1 MVCKVMAERGRCL
14 IGVDVGTTAVK
25 AVAVD
30 ECCQLLAE
38 ARLPLNIYSPSRG
51 IFTHD
56 AGEIRDKMFESLRLL
71 MKKLDGRR
79 VEAVGVTAQSVS
91 LVLLDRLGNPVYPV
105 LSHLDK
111 RADLAAEEM
120 EGSQGY
126 IGRKLVGNL
135 VWLRRHE
142 PNVYAKI
149 SKVLDMKEYA
159 GYLLTGRTSVDK
171 LWFMV
176 EDLERLCLDA
186 GINPS
191 LLGEVQ
197 TYTDVLGYVDDD
209 AAKRAS
215 LKPGVPVVV
224 ALGDSLAAMIGSGVV
239 EEGEMVDVAGATEV
253 MATLV
258 KEKTPH
264 SYPSYISGLYMMS
277 VSPPL
282 GLMHKWLVEKI
293 SPNSDY
299 TYFERLAEHAPPGAE
314 GLMFV
319 ADGWKMTKDVWGSLV
334 NLTYCHG
341 WNHVARSF
349 FEAVAYELRRVVE
362 IFEQV
367 TKVRRIVS
375 SGGGAT
381 GFVTKLKATVVG
393 KPFQIPEIRETAA
406 LGAALTA
413 ATATG
418 LFKNLAEAASSIKI
432 AETIHGES
440 QPIYD
445 ELYRRYLA
453 TRNRLGTEG

>member
-1 MVCKVMAERGRCL
+1 MMAEGGRCL

-25 AVAVD
+25 SVAVD
-30 ECCQLLAE
+30 ECCELLAE
-38 ARLPLNIYSPSRG
+38 ARLPLTLFSPSRG
-51 IFTHD
+51 VFTHD
-56 AGEIRDKMFESLRLL
+56 AGEIRDKVFESLRLVMRNL
-71 MKKLDGRR
+71 EKRR
-79 VEAVGVTAQSVS
+79 VEAVGVTGQSVS
-91 LVLLDRLGNPVYPV
+91 LVLLDKSGNPVYPV
-105 LSHLDK
+105 LSHLDN
-111 RADLAAEEM
+111 RADLAAMGLENSLGKM
-120 EGSQGY
+120 GY

-135 VWLRRHE
+135 AWLKKHE
-142 PNVYAKI
+142 PNVFEKV
-149 SKVLDMKEYA
+149 SKVLDMKEYV
-159 GYLLTGRTSVDK
+159 GYLLTGRSSVDK

-191 LLGEVQ
+191 LLGEVMS
-197 TYTDVLGYVDDD
+197 YSDVLGYVDDK
-209 AAKRAS
+209 AAERAG
-215 LKPGVPVVV
+215 LERGVPVVV
-224 ALGDSLAAMIGSGVV
+224 ALGDSLAAMIGSGAV
-239 EEGEMVDVAGATEV
+239 EEGDMVDVAGATEV
-253 MATLV
+253 MAMLV

-264 SYPSYISGLYMMS
+264 SYPSYISGLDMIS

-282 GLMHKWLVEKI
+282 GLIHKWLVEKI
-293 SPNSDY
+293 SPHSDY
-299 TYFERLAEHAPPGAE
+299 MAFERLAEDASPGSD

-319 ADGWKMTKDVWGSLV
+319 AQGSKTMKDVEASLV
-334 NLTYCHG
+334 SLSFCHG

-393 KPFQIPEIRETAA
+393 KPFQIPKIRETAA

-418 LFKNLAEAASSIKI
+418 LFKNLAEAASSVKI
-432 AETIHGES
+432 AETIHGEN

-453 TRNRLGTEG
+453 SKNRLGADG

>member
-79 VEAVGVTAQSVS
+79 VEAMGVTAQSVS

-197 TYTDVLGYVDDD
+197 TYTDVLGYVETML
-209 AAKRAS
+209 RN
-215 LKPGVPVVV
+215 G
-224 ALGDSLAAMIGSGVV
+224 LA
-239 EEGEMVDVAGATEV
+239 
-253 MATLV
+253 
-258 KEKTPH
+258 
-264 SYPSYISGLYMMS
+264 
-277 VSPPL
+277 
-282 GLMHKWLVEKI
+282 
-293 SPNSDY
+293 
-299 TYFERLAEHAPPGAE
+299 
-314 GLMFV
+314 
-319 ADGWKMTKDVWGSLV
+319 
-334 NLTYCHG
+334 
-341 WNHVARSF
+341 
-349 FEAVAYELRRVVE
+349 
-362 IFEQV
+362 
-367 TKVRRIVS
+367 
-375 SGGGAT
+375 
-381 GFVTKLKATVVG
+381 
-393 KPFQIPEIRETAA
+393 
-406 LGAALTA
+406 
-413 ATATG
+413 
-418 LFKNLAEAASSIKI
+418 
-432 AETIHGES
+432 
-440 QPIYD
+440 
-445 ELYRRYLA
+445 
-453 TRNRLGTEG
+453 